1 MQLYLT
7 ISIQVVEIRSGFGVT
22 YLTKR
27 SCLMN
32 VLLFTPETPA
42 SHNF

>member
-1 MQLYLT
+1 MQLYLA
-7 ISIQVVEIRSGFGVT
+7 ISIQVVEFHSGFDVT

-27 SCLMN
+27 SYLMN